1 MNLKKEMKKV
11 LENTLSTVAGIA
23 IEVTVLKNDATFSF
37 DGRNDNA
44 VSKIVKFFD
53 GKKELEVD
61 YDEEC
66 DFTCIYMSL

>member
-1 MNLKKEMKKV
+1 MKAK
-11 LENTLSTVAGIA
+11 LERTLSIVSGIE

-37 DGRNDNA
+37 EGKNDNA
-44 VSKIVKFFD
+44 VSKIVDFFA

-66 DFTCIYMSL
+66 DFTCIYMAL